1 MSEKDDL
8 VQRLRIPFGVVS
20 VVDAKAMRLAADEIE
35 RLEAA
40 CKQWALDHGKLAI
53 ELAAA
58 LTQAAEMRE
67 ACAKVA
73 AGLYREARSS
83 DDSQTWMI
91 YHCLNTAGNRIASAI
106 RELKVEG

>member
-67 ACAKVA
+67 ACARLA
-73 AGLYREARSS
+73 ENGEWTPDA
-83 DDSQTWMI
+83 DDPYCGQQ
-91 YHCLNTAGNRIASAI
+91 IASAI
-106 RELKVEG
+106 RELKVGG